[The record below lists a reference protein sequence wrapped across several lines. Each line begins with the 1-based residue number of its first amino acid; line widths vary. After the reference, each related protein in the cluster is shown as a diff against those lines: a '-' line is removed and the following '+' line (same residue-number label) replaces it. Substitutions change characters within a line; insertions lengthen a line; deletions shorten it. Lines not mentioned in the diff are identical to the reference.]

1 MNTGNVS
8 ENRSLAAQ
16 HLTFRVKLK
25 HREMEY
31 CSFLIEN
38 CLYLVWCHLD
48 YYMLR
53 SLPHGFPQ
61 VVPSYVLTQGEFFLC
76 TESYNNYFILILNST
91 LKLVVLKFVPLCFL
105 YVGSESVTALL
116 PKIKFFWDVKLC
128 CLVNCYRHFG
138 GS

>member
-16 HLTFRVKLK
+16 HLTLRVKLK
-25 HREMEY
+25 HRELEY

-48 YYMLR
+48 YYMLQ

-61 VVPSYVLTQGEFFLC
+61 DVPSHVLNQGEFYLC
-76 TESYNNYFILILNST
+76 TE
-91 LKLVVLKFVPLCFL
+91 
-105 YVGSESVTALL
+105 
-116 PKIKFFWDVKLC
+116 
-128 CLVNCYRHFG
+128 
-138 GS
+138 